1 MGHHG
6 WQGNPP
12 RTEDEA
18 RQRIIAATT
27 SCVERLGSTRTTVS
41 EVAAELGVTRQTVY
55 RYYPSHAELL
65 GAVAQAGLDDFVD
78 RMVTHLSTF
87 TTPADVAIES
97 IVYAVE
103 AIPQEPSIGLLF
115 QAGETEFFSREATSS
130 MAVSVGADIL
140 RRIPVD
146 WTEIG
151 VQDEELDGLAEILM
165 RLFASFLQYPAD
177 PPASADELRALA
189 RRWLGPALDA
199 TNSRSSD
206 VRLSST

>member
-27 SCVERLGSTRTTVS
+27 SCVERLGSTKTTVS
-41 EVAAELGVTRQTVY
+41 EVATELGVTRQTVY

-65 GAVAQAGLDDFVD
+65 GAVAQAGLDDFVE
-78 RMVTHLSTF
+78 RMVGHLSTF
-87 TTPADVAIES
+87 TTPTDVAIES

-103 AIPQEPSIGLLF
+103 TIPQEPSIGLLF
-115 QAGETEFFSREATSS
+115 QAGETEVFGREVTSS
-130 MAVSVGADIL
+130 MAITVGADIL

-146 WTEIG
+146 WSDIG
-151 VQDEELDGLAEILM
+151 VQDTELDGLAEILM
-165 RLFASFLQYPAD
+165 RLFDSFLQYPGEPAATAD
-177 PPASADELRALA
+177 DIRVLA
-189 RRWLGPALDA
+189 RRWLGPALRA
-199 TNSRSSD
+199 
-206 VRLSST
+206 

>member
-18 RQRIIAATT
+18 RRRIVAATT
-27 SCVERLGSTRTTVS
+27 SCVEKFGSTRTSVS
-41 EVAAELGVTRQTVY
+41 NVAAELGVTRQTVY

-78 RMVTHLSTF
+78 RMVTHLSAF
-87 TTPADVAIES
+87 ATPADVAIES
-97 IVYAVE
+97 IVYAVQ
-103 AIPQEPSIGLLF
+103 AIPREPRIGLLF
-115 QAGETEFFSREATSS
+115 QAGETEIFSRDVTSS
-130 MAVSVGADIL
+130 MAFSVGADIL

-151 VQDEELDGLAEILM
+151 VQDEELEGLAEILM
-165 RLFASFLQYPAD
+165 RLFASFLQNPGD
-177 PPASADELRALA
+177 PPASADDVRVLT
-189 RRWLGPALDA
+189 RRWLGPALR
-199 TNSRSSD
+199 T
-206 VRLSST
+206 

>member
-27 SCVERLGSTRTTVS
+27 SCVEKYGSTRTTVS

-65 GAVAQAGLDDFVD
+65 GAVAQAGLEDFVE
-78 RMVTHLSTF
+78 RMVAHLSTF

-103 AIPQEPSIGLLF
+103 TIPQEPNIGLLF
-115 QAGETEFFSREATSS
+115 QAGETEVFGREVTSS
-130 MAVSVGADIL
+130 VAITVGAGIL

-146 WTEIG
+146 WSEIG
-151 VQDEELDGLAEILM
+151 AQDEELEGLAEILM
-165 RLFASFLQYPAD
+165 RLFDSFLQYPGD
-177 PPASADELRALA
+177 PPISADELRALA
-189 RRWLGPALDA
+189 RRWLGPVLRGSMD
-199 TNSRSSD
+199 T
-206 VRLSST
+206 

>member
-1 MGHHG
+1 VGHHG

-27 SCVERLGSTRTTVS
+27 SCVEKFGSARTTVS
-41 EVAAELGVTRQTVY
+41 VVATELGVTRQTVY

-78 RMVTHLSTF
+78 RMVKHLSGF
-87 TTPADVAIES
+87 ATPAEVAIES
-97 IVYAVE
+97 IVYAVQ

-115 QAGETEFFSREATSS
+115 QAGETEFFSREVISA

-151 VQDEELDGLAEILM
+151 VQDEELEGLAEILM
-165 RLFASFLQYPAD
+165 RLFDSFLQYPGD
-177 PPASADELRALA
+177 PPRSEDELRALA
-189 RRWLGPALDA
+189 RRWLGPGLRA
-199 TNSRSSD
+199 
-206 VRLSST
+206 